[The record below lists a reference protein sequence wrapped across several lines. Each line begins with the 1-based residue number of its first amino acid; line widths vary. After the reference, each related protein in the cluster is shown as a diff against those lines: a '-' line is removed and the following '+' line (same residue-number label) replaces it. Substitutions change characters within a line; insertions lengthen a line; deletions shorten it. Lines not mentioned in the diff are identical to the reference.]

1 VHDRDLQLAA
11 ARAVRIRQRPYAATP
26 EKHKP
31 DLILMGV
38 SRRKPCKETL
48 RQLRNPELVKGKT
61 DFGFAQSALRRVNW
75 IAIAGVRVS
84 WSCLD
89 DAISPCAPFA
99 WDTQH
104 RSNVELL
111 PKVLDR
117 G

>member
-1 VHDRDLQLAA
+1 MRRPPKSTSLTSFSWRLAVEGHA
-11 ARAVRIRQRPYAATP
+11 
-26 EKHKP
+26 KK
-31 DLILMGV
+31 
-38 SRRKPCKETL
+38 SL

-89 DAISPCAPFA
+89 DPISPCAPFA

-104 RSNVELL
+104 RS
-111 PKVLDR
+111 KVGTLVK
-117 G
+117 